1 MGAIQWAARLKTRE
15 KIDVDSHLYGMTWE
29 QKRSLALFLDQI
41 DLIAAAR
48 GHAFERSAAEP
59 DWVCVVATCR
69 ASIFRRDELGR
80 SQMTESIPMIIAW

>member
-15 KIDVDSHLYGMTWE
+15 KIDVDSHLYGMAWE

-48 GHAFERSAAEP
+48 G
-59 DWVCVVATCR
+59 
-69 ASIFRRDELGR
+69 RRF
-80 SQMTESIPMIIAW
+80 